1 MSHSMLTEPFN
12 SNQARPHQQEPRG
25 WHSRGYLPHFDA
37 GPTPQSITFRLFDSL
52 PAKLL
57 DEWSEELDRMPPE
70 QAKQKRFEWIE
81 KYLDQG
87 MGSAWLKTPKIAK
100 VVEDTIL
107 HFDADRYQL
116 HAWVIMPNHVHLLL
130 TPTDGQPLSTILQ
143 LVKTF
148 SARNANSIL
157 VRRGKFW
164 QSDYFDRLIRDER
177 HFYTAHDY
185 IENNPIKAGL
195 CDRPEDWMFSSA
207 RRRES
212 LVRT

>member
-1 MSHSMLTEPFN
+1 MSQANLIGPFTT
-12 SNQARPHQQEPRG
+12 NQDGSHPQAPRG
-25 WHSRGYLPHFDA
+25 WHSRGYLPHFDG

-52 PAKLL
+52 PVKLL
-57 DEWSEELDRMPPE
+57 DEWSEELDRMPPN
-70 QAKQKRFEWIE
+70 QAKQRRYEWIE
-81 KYLDQG
+81 KYLDRG
-87 MGSAWLKTPKIAK
+87 MGSAWLKIAEVAK

-143 LVKTF
+143 VVKTF

-157 VRRGKFW
+157 GRRGSFW
-164 QSDYFDRLIRDER
+164 RPDYFDRLIRDER

-185 IENNPIKAGL
+185 IENNPVKAGL
-195 CDRPEDWMFSSA
+195 CERPEDWVFGSA
-207 RRRES
+207 RGRETV
-212 LVRT
+212 VRT